1 MSLLRPAIMLALFI
15 ASSATAM
22 ASDVNSDSPAG
33 AADAMAADSDSPASA
48 ADAQAGR
55 APVLHHLTPEQHDIV
70 WGIKGDP
77 EPEVR
82 NAYRKENEGQHFTT
96 CDELN
101 LHLFEPAIRG
111 IGGAYAGVGTDQA
124 YIFMGWARSEIGWM
138 LDYDP
143 LVIRIHGLYRVF
155 FMEAE
160 NFERFLHLWSAEGAA
175 EAREVIRRRVSF
187 EPAAE
192 SALEL
197 YAKFRAHINRRLMQ
211 SMSLM
216 RKAGVAFYLNDAA
229 TYDHVRNLVMTGR
242 AVAVQANL
250 LADGGIKNI
259 GEASRRLGVPVRALY
274 LSNVEDYWA
283 YGSQYMNNLQSLP
296 YDDTSMI
303 LRTLA
308 AKKSNGDYRYVQ
320 QKATNLLKWLE
331 SGKVRRTRDMF
342 RRGAIRKSDEVQLV
356 TIETDPDKKSVR

>member
-1 MSLLRPAIMLALFI
+1 MSPIRTALILMMVISGSRPAW
-15 ASSATAM
+15 ASSM
-22 ASDVNSDSPAG
+22 DSG
-33 AADAMAADSDSPASA
+33 AADRTV
-48 ADAQAGR
+48 DAKVAQTDHLQ
-55 APVLHHLTPEQHDIV
+55 VLTPEQHDIA
-70 WGIKGDP
+70 WGITGDP

-155 FMEAE
+155 FMEAAT
-160 NFERFLHLWSAEGAA
+160 FQDFLHLWSSEGAA
-175 EAREVIRRRVSF
+175 EAREAIKRRVSF
-187 EPAAE
+187 EPAATA
-192 SALEL
+192 ALAL
-197 YAKFRAHINRRLMQ
+197 YGKQRAHINRRLLQ
-211 SMSLM
+211 SIHLM
-216 RKAGVAFYLNDAA
+216 KKADVSFYLNDAA
-229 TYDHVRNLVMTGR
+229 TYDHVRNLVTTGR
-242 AVAVQANL
+242 AVAIQANL
-250 LADGGIKNI
+250 LADVGIRNI
-259 GEASRRLGVPVRALY
+259 GEASRRLGIPVRTLY

-283 YGSQYMNNLQSLP
+283 YGPQYMANLKALP

-320 QKATNLLKWLE
+320 QKAQNLLKWID

-342 RRGAIRKSDEVQLV
+342 KRGAIRKSEEVQLV
-356 TIETDPDKKSVR
+356 NIDHEPDQKTVR